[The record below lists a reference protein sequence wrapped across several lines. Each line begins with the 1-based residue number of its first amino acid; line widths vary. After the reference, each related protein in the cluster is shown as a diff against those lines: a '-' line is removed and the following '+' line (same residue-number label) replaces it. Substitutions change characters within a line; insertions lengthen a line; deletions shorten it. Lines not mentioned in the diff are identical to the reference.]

1 MNTSKDLKKH
11 MNKCH
16 NACYD
21 NTNEQLNKIMNTFQ
35 DRKVKFNKKIESL
48 KKT

>member
-1 MNTSKDLKKH
+1 

-16 NACYD
+16 NACYE